1 MFEYKSVY
9 IDQRDNK
16 RTKTFYFYISE
27 DRAERMALA
36 ETTFYN
42 LTDGEG
48 ADGVNAYVGIKDRVD
63 GTMRRGNGLE
73 MLAMWDWLVD
83 NSYGEL
89 SDDGESFDQD
99 PELLRKWKT
108 TDSYSDFM
116 TLLRRDEK
124 FAIPFFNGIFPADM
138 TAKAKEDPEFARHRE
153 ELAKRGLA

>member
-9 IDQRDNK
+9 TDRRGNR
-16 RTKTFYFYISE
+16 RTKTLYFHISE

-48 ADGVNAYVGIKDRVD
+48 AEHVNAYVGLKDRIT
-63 GTMRRGNGLE
+63 GTMDRGDGNE

-89 SDDGESFDQD
+89 SDDGDSFDQN

-116 TLLRRDEK
+116 TRLRRDEK
-124 FAIPFFNGIFPADM
+124 FAIPFFNGIFPESM
-138 TAKAKEDPEFARHRE
+138 SEKAKEDPEFARHRE
-153 ELAKRGLA
+153 ELTKRGLA